1 MVCTSS
7 ARPALHSSAMTTA
20 LVAIFRAE
28 FDLDQF
34 VIDQRALQFGDNA
47 FVQAVASDDQDR
59 LQVMTNGLV
68 LLLLLVIERHNL
80 TLSV

>member
-1 MVCTSS
+1 MV
-7 ARPALHSSAMTTA
+7 
-20 LVAIFRAE
+20 
-28 FDLDQF
+28 DQST
-34 VIDQRALQFGDNA
+34 LQFGDDA
-47 FVQAVASDDQDR
+47 FIQTVASNDQDR